1 METIA
6 AISTA
11 PGLGG
16 IGIIRI
22 TGDKAF
28 EILLKIFKSTKVKK
42 IEDIVPNTII
52 YGKIY
57 DDSRMVDEVLVSFF
71 KSPNS
76 YTKEDLVEINTHGG
90 SIVMKEILNLVL
102 KKGAMLAEPGE
113 FTKRAFLNG
122 RIDLTQVESIA
133 TILNAKSE
141 EELRISGE
149 LLQGKLYNKV
159 VNIKE
164 KLMDILMHLE
174 VNIDYPEYDTDE
186 KETEEIVSTVTDILK
201 DLKRFEATFDV
212 GSKIKDGIKVSII
225 GRPNAG
231 KSSLLNNL
239 LNKERAIVTEIE
251 GTTRDSIEEDLNING
266 INIKIIDTAGIRETD
281 EKVEKIGIERA
292 ITIAE
297 KSDLIVAIFDIS
309 KPFNENDMKILD
321 IISKKESLILLNKYD
336 LVKDIDLPEE
346 IKNTGK
352 EYIYTS
358 MLEKKGTEDVIE
370 WITKKT
376 ESLKINKNNDIIIIH
391 ERQKKVI
398 TDVIEMIEQILKD
411 LEIIPID
418 MVSENIRDVINKIND
433 LTGENVKEEVL
444 NEIFLFRKIV
454 KKEGQKNVLCRRI

>member
-28 EILLKIFKSTKVKK
+28 EILLKMFKSTKAKK

-186 KETEEIVSTVTDILK
+186 KETEEIVSTVIDILK

-297 KSDLIVAIFDIS
+297 KSDLIIAIFDIS
-309 KPFNENDMKILD
+309 KPFNENDRKILD

-336 LVKDIDLPEE
+336 LVKDIELPEE

-352 EYIYTS
+352 EYVYTS

-418 MVSENIRDVINKIND
+418 MVSENIIDIINKINE
-433 LTGENVKEEVL
+433 LTG
-444 NEIFLFRKIV
+444 
-454 KKEGQKNVLCRRI
+454 

>member
-22 TGDKAF
+22 TGYKAF
-28 EILLKIFKSTKVKK
+28 EILLKMFKSTKVKK
-42 IEDIVPNTII
+42 MEDIVPNTII

-297 KSDLIVAIFDIS
+297 KSDLIISIFDIS
-309 KPFNENDMKILD
+309 KPLNENDRKILD

-336 LVKDIDLPEE
+336 LVKDIELPEE

-352 EYIYTS
+352 EYVYTS

-418 MVSENIRDVINKIND
+418 MVSENIRDVINKINE

-444 NEIFLFRKIV
+444 NEIF
-454 KKEGQKNVLCRRI
+454 KNFCLGK